1 MKRVAINKAHPLL
14 ETDDYLRR
22 VVECLVSE
30 YQPEEIYLFGSKARG
45 DERANSDYD
54 LLVVVK
60 HRPDWKE
67 KKRVHKALWQ
77 AGLRKAMD
85 IVLFSKEGF
94 DARLEVKT
102 SLPSTVCEE
111 GKLLYAA

>member
-1 MKRVAINKAHPLL
+1 MDKENTLL
-14 ETDDYLRR
+14 ETDSYLRK
-22 VVECLVSE
+22 VVECLVTE
-30 YQPEEIYLFGSKARG
+30 YHPEEIYLFGSKARG

-54 LLVVVK
+54 LLVVVRHK
-60 HRPDWKE
+60 PDWKE
-67 KKRVHKALWQ
+67 KKRVHQVLWR

-94 DARLEVKT
+94 DARIDVKT
-102 SLPSTVCEE
+102 SLPSAVVEE